1 MRLAI
6 DYGTVV
12 TRAVL
17 AWPDGRWVQL
27 LLDGAVQ
34 LPSGVYVDA
43 DGALWAG
50 QAALA
55 RGAADPA
62 GFVAHPK
69 QHLGQPHLQVRG
81 RDLDVLELVAATLRR
96 VGEQAA
102 QLAGQPV
109 PEVTLTVP
117 AAWGPARRTA
127 LRRAAT
133 RAGLPQPHLVDG
145 PVAAAGQL
153 LATGGAVPAG
163 AAILL
168 CDLGAGRFEATVA
181 TRTPAGFEVL
191 STIDTADA
199 AGLALDAAVADH
211 LATITTQ
218 LNQPT
223 PSPADSDGT
232 RVVET
237 PAAVDAARNGRAA
250 VLGRA
255 HAAIQALAAHPAV
268 AVPADTGGMPVV
280 LDRPT
285 LDRLTHP
292 ALTHAVQTAQAAIT
306 AADLTPESLAGV
318 YLYGEGTPPALA
330 IRALADAIP
339 AATVVADPDTAAV
352 RGAAGSHGPPAAPP
366 VPPTPAGRLRIRH
379 YAAVLL
385 PAAASLL
392 LLTQATTTAYRVLLP
407 DSRDQAMFVKANWG
421 EYGLAGLLAVHAAV
435 ATALLAAA
443 HLARALHRADPDTPP
458 ATHRLLARFLPTGA
472 AIGLSIA
479 ALYGAIGAVWHGVPN
494 GPFLTATLLA
504 ATPTAAVAAA
514 IGLLATRR
522 PHPPAASWLDW
533 LTIPPLATAG
543 AAAGIYLIQ
552 YSHTAATAAEQSLHA
567 TAGYLGAALFGIA
580 AAHALPI
587 PLPYQILTAI
597 PLALTAAILV
607 TGNATTTLAA
617 LYTLTTTTRLLTRA
631 TQLALASNSTP
642 TPSATLVDNQPTRR

>member
-69 QHLGQPHLQVRG
+69 QHLGQPHLQIRG
-81 RDLDVLELVAATLRR
+81 RDLDVLELAAATLRR
-96 VGEQAA
+96 VAEQAA
-102 QLAGQPV
+102 QLAGQAV
-109 PEVTLTVP
+109 PELTLTVP
-117 AAWGPARRTA
+117 ATWGPARRTA

-133 RAGLPQPHLVDG
+133 RAGLPQPHLVDT
-145 PVAAAGQL
+145 PVAAAGHL
-153 LATGGAVPAG
+153 LATGAVVPAG
-163 AAILL
+163 APILL

-191 STIDTADA
+191 STIDTTHA
-199 AGLALDAAVADH
+199 AGLALDTAVADH

-218 LNQPT
+218 LTPTQPT
-223 PSPADSDGT
+223 TPAADG
-232 RVVET
+232 VPVAVET
-237 PAAVDAARNGRAA
+237 PAMDGRAA
-250 VLGRA
+250 GLDRA
-255 HAAIQALAAHPAV
+255 HAAIQALAGHPAV
-268 AVPADTGGMPVV
+268 AVPADTAGMPVV

-292 ALTHAVQTAQAAIT
+292 ALAQAVQTAQAAIT
-306 AADLTPESLAGV
+306 AADLTPQALAGV
-318 YLYGEGTPPALA
+318 YLYGDGIPPPLALH
-330 IRALADAIP
+330 ALADSLP
-339 AATVVADPDTAAV
+339 TATVVADPDTAAV
-352 RGAAGSHGPPAAPP
+352 RGAAATHGPPAAPP
-366 VPPTPAGRLRIRH
+366 VPPTPAGTPGIRH

-392 LLTQATTTAYRVLLP
+392 LLTQATTTAYRVLVP
-407 DSRDQAMFVKANWG
+407 DSLNQALFVKANWG

-435 ATALLAAA
+435 ATALLATA

-458 ATHRLLARFLPTGA
+458 PVHRLLARFLPTGA

-479 ALYGAIGAVWHGVPN
+479 ALYAAIGALWHDVPN
-494 GPFLTATLLA
+494 GPFLTATLLT
-504 ATPTAAVAAA
+504 ATPTAALIAA

-543 AAAGIYLIQ
+543 AAAGTYLIQ

-587 PLPYQILTAI
+587 PAPYQILTAI

-642 TPSATLVDNQPTRR
+642 TPPAATPVDNQPTRR

>member
-6 DYGTVV
+6 DYGTVM

-50 QAALA
+50 QAALV

-69 QHLGQPHLQVRG
+69 QHLGQPHLQIRG
-81 RDLDVLELVAATLRR
+81 RDVDVLELAAATLRR
-96 VGEQAA
+96 VAEQAT
-102 QLAGQPV
+102 QLAGQAV
-109 PEVTLTVP
+109 PELTLTAP
-117 AAWGPARRTA
+117 ATWGPTKRTL

-133 RAGLPQPHLVDG
+133 RAGLPQPHLVDT
-145 PVAAAGQL
+145 PVAAAGHL
-153 LATGGAVPAG
+153 LATGGVVPAG

-168 CDLGAGRFEATVA
+168 CDFGAGRFEATVA

-191 STIDTADA
+191 STIDTTHA

-218 LNQPT
+218 LTPTQPT
-223 PSPADSDGT
+223 TPAADG
-232 RVVET
+232 VPIAVET
-237 PAAVDAARNGRAA
+237 PAMDGRAA
-250 VLGRA
+250 GLDRA

-268 AVPADTGGMPVV
+268 AVPADPAGMPVV

-292 ALTHAVQTAQAAIT
+292 ALAQTVQTAQAAIT
-306 AADLTPESLAGV
+306 AADLTPQALAGV
-318 YLYGEGTPPALA
+318 YLHGDGIPPALA
-330 IRALADAIP
+330 LHALADAFP
-339 AATVVADPDTAAV
+339 TATVIADPDTAAV
-352 RGAAGSHGPPAAPP
+352 RGAAATHGPPAAPP
-366 VPPTPAGRLRIRH
+366 VPPTPAGTPGIRH

-392 LLTQATTTAYRVLLP
+392 LLTQATTTAYRVLVP
-407 DSRDQAMFVKANWG
+407 DSLNQALFVKANWG
-421 EYGLAGLLAVHAAV
+421 EYGLAGLLAVHAAT

-443 HLARALHRADPDTPP
+443 HLTRALHRADPDTPP
-458 ATHRLLARFLPTGA
+458 PVHRLLARFLPTGA

-479 ALYGAIGAVWHGVPN
+479 ALYGAIGALWHDVPN

-504 ATPTAAVAAA
+504 ATPTAILAAA